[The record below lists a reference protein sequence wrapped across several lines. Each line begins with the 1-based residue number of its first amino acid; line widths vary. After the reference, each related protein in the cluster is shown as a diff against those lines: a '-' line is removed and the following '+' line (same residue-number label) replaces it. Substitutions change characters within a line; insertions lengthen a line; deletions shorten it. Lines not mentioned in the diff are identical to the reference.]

1 MDLTILTELISNL
14 GFPMVVAGACM
25 LYVYRKDTENK
36 SEIQRITDEH
46 KEEVNH
52 LTTAI
57 DNNTEAIRAL
67 VVALQK
73 EGV

>member
-1 MDLTILTELISNL
+1 MDITVITELISNL

-25 LYVYRKDTENK
+25 WYVYRKDNENK
-36 SEIQRITDEH
+36 AEIQRVTDEH
-46 KEEVNH
+46 KEEVSH

-67 VVALQK
+67 VVALNK
-73 EGV
+73 ED